1 MDLISCI
8 ITTYKR
14 PISIL
19 KRAIDSIV
27 SQTYKNIELII
38 VNDAPQDTELEEEI
52 KNLLDEYKTIPIV
65 YIVNNKNM
73 GACYSRNAGITKA
86 RGKFI
91 AFLDDDDEWL
101 PTKLKK
107 QYELMIKADVDLVY
121 CSHYEVYRN
130 GKIKLIEEC
139 LSKEGKNTDDFEE
152 FILETKKIFLR
163 YDFNKSERPNHS
175 KQLSYMKSILKDN
188 EIEFST
194 KVVKGNFDDNIS
206 YDYIIGNYGF
216 KLFSFDGKKIK
227 NLTSTAYKWAF
238 IADEMN
244 EKYKTVFIYDIKLDN
259 DKNYNI
265 IMRILSSKTNVDI
278 ISLNDILSYTK
289 RIAPSQLEWKDIV

>member
-73 GACYSRNAGITKA
+73 GACYSRNTGITKA

-139 LSKEGKNTDDFEE
+139 LSKEGKNTDDFERLLCE
-152 FILETKKIFLR
+152 NFIGSTSYPLIKLESIKNIGGFNVDLKSSQDYELWLRFTKKYDIAYLR
-163 YDFNKSERPNHS
+163 EPLVKYHLTKGSISDNMENKIQGFEYILSEFKNEYLDN
-175 KQLSYMKSILKDN
+175 KIIYNYKLNYLAFICLK
-188 EIEFST
+188 
-194 KVVKGNFDDNIS
+194 KGNIKYFLYYYTKAIR
-206 YDYIIGNYGF
+206 IIPFTYTNF
-216 KLFSFDGKKIK
+216 LIINKLIK
-227 NLTSTAYKWAF
+227 RLAYK
-238 IADEMN
+238 
-244 EKYKTVFIYDIKLDN
+244 K
-259 DKNYNI
+259 
-265 IMRILSSKTNVDI
+265 
-278 ISLNDILSYTK
+278 
-289 RIAPSQLEWKDIV
+289 

>member
-1 MDLISCI
+1 MKIHF
-8 ITTYKR
+8 
-14 PISIL
+14 SIL
-19 KRAIDSIV
+19 S
-27 SQTYKNIELII
+27 YKPSFITDEKINIGILFHNLSDGDIRFEITK
-38 VNDAPQDTELEEEI
+38 NWARI
-52 KNLLDEYKTIPIV
+52 KN
-65 YIVNNKNM
+65 
-73 GACYSRNAGITKA
+73 
-86 RGKFI
+86 F
-91 AFLDDDDEWL
+91 DDEL
-101 PTKLKK
+101 DIDFFKLLLQGMNEHIYKHKDGFELK
-107 QYELMIKADVDLVY
+107 QYIKRYVNELSFSDV
-121 CSHYEVYRN
+121 N
-130 GKIKLIEEC
+130 I
-139 LSKEGKNTDDFEE
+139 KNTDDFEE

-238 IADEMN
+238 IADEMK